1 MERIA
6 NFILLAALMGACENT
21 NPNDT
26 QDDTDTN
33 HDMFK
38 VAFTAI
44 LNKYG
49 WEGDEVVLLESE
61 DPGADFVATS
71 DGGETMSGTTPDTV
85 ELSAGEWNSSFFY
98 DESTMLYIGWSS
110 GNTTT
115 TQNFSA
121 TLCADLSGDWECRD
135 EIADDPHET
144 RDAVM
149 NGCSI
154 HMEGI
159 ETLTIDGNMVASEFY
174 GGSLVGI
181 ASDDEINMIVSINGM
196 DDFNAV
202 CVRI

>member
-6 NFILLAALMGACENT
+6 VTFLLAALMGACENT

-33 HDMFK
+33 PEMFE
-38 VAFTAI
+38 VAFTAT
-44 LNKYG
+44 LNQYG

-71 DGGETMSGTTPDTV
+71 DGGETMSGTTPDQV
-85 ELSAGEWNSSFFY
+85 ELSGGNWSSSYFY
-98 DESTMLYIGWSS
+98 DESTMLYLGWSS
-110 GNTTT
+110 GNPASVS
-115 TQNFSA
+115 NFGA
-121 TLCADLSGDWECRD
+121 TLCADLSGDWECITD
-135 EIADDPHET
+135 LDDDWYET
-144 RDAVM
+144 EDSVM

-154 HMEGI
+154 TMDGIGSFTIEGNKVSS
-159 ETLTIDGNMVASEFY
+159 TSQAGNMI
-174 GGSLVGI
+174 GI
-181 ASDDEINMIVSINGM
+181 ASDDEINMIVSISGM